1 MSTGTS
7 LVHPD
12 TAKLTPEEQKKGI
25 YQYTPP
31 EVLAYFNREKL
42 SDEDLD
48 IVHAHFGYLPDI
60 PQPLASPVASNPE
73 PAAPAQRR
81 VQSPEAIAAP
91 YGSTPA
97 RRLVKKQPE
106 AVQQATIL
114 DVAILMAGV
123 LPNDAAWALLSNLA
137 KRFDL
142 EIE

>member
-31 EVLAYFNREKL
+31 EVLAYFNGEDMT
-42 SDEDLD
+42 DEDLE
-48 IVHAHFGYLPDI
+48 IVRKHFGYIPDR
-60 PQPLASPVASNPE
+60 PSARQVVSPVAQHPE
-73 PAAPAQRR
+73 PAPAHGGQPAH
-81 VQSPEAIAAP
+81 PESVP
-91 YGSTPA
+91 
-97 RRLVKKQPE
+97 RRLVKKKPAD
-106 AVQQATIL
+106 AVQAATML
-114 DVAILMAGV
+114 DVALLASGA
-123 LPNDAAWALLSNLA
+123 LPNDAAWVLLSNLA